1 MKEYRK
7 LLSLVDE
14 LNNDLVDTKDF
25 MSDMIKSEFKELITN
40 AGDIAILL
48 EKISANS
55 PSAIE
60 NKETLDVAVGVVF
73 DIHGKSPETLKQL
86 LSYSGLEK
94 NQIDSVI
101 DTCVFKEKTENKAV
115 CHLFESTALELSLI
129 NYPKNKEL
137 LKVQKEKDAPSD
149 ESENSFDAFVRYL
162 INTGAPNVILEQLA
176 RLTIYQ
182 KNQLQDELT
191 VNFKFRNIYNNFVE
205 KGEITDKDIEYSK
218 DLIYK
223 GIIDNLNAYPIQIYD
238 NGSIPVAQFSD
249 KPITKAFITG
259 RSPGSRFDAW
269 GVKNNKLLVYC
280 VTTNFDFDNQDIQ
293 LVRDAYAVMNGI
305 KKGLLPGIKELEI
318 HALCNPLLSEESEEY
333 VLFDKQI
340 KGLLTSGKITKGDF
354 NALKYTPV
362 HKEILNVIIKTS
374 DDFYSEMEN
383 NMSVNFGFH
392 SDKTGSLKLKDKQTQ
407 VGISI
412 NNIIKAVDTLNKI
425 RENNPTLH
433 RIDTA
438 YSKYAKNLCDA
449 YCTAHSAYLSYYSQN
464 KELGES
470 LENLETSLIE
480 ISNSLITTHSRVASS
495 ISLSTESKKVIE
507 NNRKT
512 YNETYFKEQESLA
525 NNTISELEHLKLTTG
540 EHVVNL
546 DGDNENSQNSIYSLI
561 LNGKYGG
568 TITQKLLVDTLLH
581 KIPEL
586 KYKLDGS
593 IKMNSYNQFKN
604 GLIQGLNKNF
614 DLECVFSEIGKNT
627 ILSKVVDSDVELQS
641 RLANANSKKLKM

>member
-1 MKEYRK
+1 M
-7 LLSLVDE
+7 
-14 LNNDLVDTKDF
+14 
-25 MSDMIKSEFKELITN
+25 
-40 AGDIAILL
+40 
-48 EKISANS
+48 
-55 PSAIE
+55 
-60 NKETLDVAVGVVF
+60 
-73 DIHGKSPETLKQL
+73 Q
-86 LSYSGLEK
+86 
-94 NQIDSVI
+94 
-101 DTCVFKEKTENKAV
+101 
-115 CHLFESTALELSLI
+115 
-129 NYPKNKEL
+129 
-137 LKVQKEKDAPSD
+137 
-149 ESENSFDAFVRYL
+149 
-162 INTGAPNVILEQLA
+162 
-176 RLTIYQ
+176 
-182 KNQLQDELT
+182 
-191 VNFKFRNIYNNFVE
+191 
-205 KGEITDKDIEYSK
+205 
-218 DLIYK
+218 
-223 GIIDNLNAYPIQIYD
+223 
-238 NGSIPVAQFSD
+238 
-249 KPITKAFITG
+249 
-259 RSPGSRFDAW
+259 
-269 GVKNNKLLVYC
+269 
-280 VTTNFDFDNQDIQ
+280 
-293 LVRDAYAVMNGI
+293 
-305 KKGLLPGIKELEI
+305 
-318 HALCNPLLSEESEEY
+318 
-333 VLFDKQI
+333 
-340 KGLLTSGKITKGDF
+340 
-354 NALKYTPV
+354 
-362 HKEILNVIIKTS
+362 
-374 DDFYSEMEN
+374 
-383 NMSVNFGFH
+383 
-392 SDKTGSLKLKDKQTQ
+392 
-407 VGISI
+407 
-412 NNIIKAVDTLNKI
+412 
-425 RENNPTLH
+425 
-433 RIDTA
+433 
-438 YSKYAKNLCDA
+438 KNLCDA